1 MWGCGPPI
9 SSLERPGRIPY
20 KRGMSSDDVLD
31 PEVLDAAEESTT
43 GSDSAEQQSGEPE
56 AEPVREATVVRADEV
71 LPPQLTILPLS
82 NRPLFPGLVVP
93 LVYEGDEMAQV
104 IHQLAEHHERHVGLV
119 LVRDENAPYEPKN
132 LYEVGVVARVA
143 KAVEIQGQGVH
154 IVVECLKRFR
164 IERFLTNSNPIRVV
178 ARYRPETTYED
189 HVELR
194 AYTVAIINTIKELL
208 KHNPLYE
215 EELRLFA
222 SRFDIEEPSRL
233 ADFAA
238 SMTTASRED
247 LQDILETYPIFD
259 RLKKVITLLNREL
272 NVSKVQAKIRENI
285 DERVSEQQRKFFLQE
300 QLKEIQRELGMNED
314 PREKEIADFKER
326 ARKLKFSEEAAKA
339 FEEELNKLAMLETSS
354 PEYSV
359 TRNYLDWLTSLPWG
373 RTCREHF
380 SLKRAAREL
389 NKHHSGLEDVKDR
402 ILEFIAVGAR
412 RKTVSGSIILFVGPP
427 GVGKTSLGKAV
438 ADALGRPFFRF
449 SVGGMRDEAEIKGH
463 RRTYIGA
470 MPGKIV
476 QALKRVEVA
485 NPVIMIDEVD
495 KIGTDFRGDPASAL
509 LEVLDPEQNSD
520 FMDHYLDVRFDLS
533 QVLFLLT
540 ANQLDTVPPPLLD
553 RAEIIRLPGYITSEK
568 VEIGRRHL
576 WPRQL
581 AEHGLSAKDVRITKA
596 AMLRLVEDYAR
607 EPGVRRLEQLIK
619 KIMRKVARRIVEGEI
634 EQLPVRITHRNLED
648 YVGKPRFREKGIKQG
663 VGLATGLAWTALG
676 GTTLTLE
683 ATVAHRDRR
692 GMKLTGQLGKVMQ
705 ESAEIAYSYV
715 TANLDRFGAP
725 ADFFDSSF
733 VHLHVPE
740 GAVPKDGPSAGI
752 TMATAL
758 LSLALNKAPARI
770 AMTGEL
776 TLTGDVLPI
785 GGEREKLLAARRMGI
800 EEVILPAA
808 NKVDVDELP
817 ESVRE
822 GLTIHYVKHFRDVA
836 RLMFGIR
843 MRPASRRR
851 DTSRRKTSGDAESD
865 AQA

>member
-1 MWGCGPPI
+1 MT
-9 SSLERPGRIPY
+9 
-20 KRGMSSDDVLD
+20 DHDVVD
-31 PEVLDAAEESTT
+31 PEIVEQD
-43 GSDSAEQQSGEPE
+43 GQPSAEGPTGEAAAGE
-56 AEPVREATVVRADEV
+56 AAREASLVRADEV

-93 LVYEGDEMAQV
+93 LVYEGEEMAQV
-104 IHQLAEHHERHVGLV
+104 LRDLAEHHERYIGLV

-143 KAVEIQGQGVH
+143 KAVEIQNHGLH
-154 IVVECLKRFR
+154 LVVECIRRFR
-164 IERFLTNSNPIRVV
+164 IERFLTSQNPIRVV
-178 ARYRPETTYED
+178 ARYRPETSYED
-189 HVELR
+189 NVELR

-215 EELRLFA
+215 EELRMFA
-222 SRFDIEEPSRL
+222 SRFNVEEPNRL

-238 SMTTASRED
+238 SLTTASRED

-272 NVSKVQAKIRENI
+272 NVSKVQTRIRENI
-285 DERVSEQQRKFFLQE
+285 DERVSEQQRRFFLQE
-300 QLKEIQRELGMNED
+300 QLREIQRELGLNED
-314 PREKEIADFKER
+314 PREKEIASFRER
-326 ARKLKFSEEAAKA
+326 AGKLKFSDEAGRA
-339 FEEELNKLAMLETSS
+339 FEEELNKLATLDTSS
-354 PEYSV
+354 PEYAVS
-359 TRNYLDWLTSLPWG
+359 RNYLDWLTSLPWG
-373 RTCREHF
+373 RTCRERYN
-380 SLKRAAREL
+380 LKVAARSL

-412 RKTVSGSIILFVGPP
+412 KKQVGGSIILFVGPP
-427 GVGKTSLGKAV
+427 GVGKTSLGRAI
-438 ADALGRPFFRF
+438 ADALARPFYRF

-476 QALKRVEVA
+476 QALKRVGVA

-533 QVLFLLT
+533 KVLFLLT
-540 ANQLDTVPPPLLD
+540 ANQLDTVPEPLLD
-553 RAEIIRLPGYITSEK
+553 RAEIIRLPGYISSEK

-576 WPRQL
+576 WPHQL
-581 AEHGLSAKDVRITKA
+581 KEHGLMAGDVTITKA
-596 AMLRLVEDYAR
+596 AMLHLVEDYAR
-607 EPGVRRLEQLIK
+607 EPGVRKLEHLIK
-619 KIMRKVARRIVEGEI
+619 KILRKVARHLVDGE
-634 EQLPVRITHRNLED
+634 ETRKPVRIGVHNLEE
-648 YVGKPRFREKGIKQG
+648 YVGKPRFREEGIKQG
-663 VGLATGLAWTALG
+663 VGLCTGLAWTALG

-692 GMKLTGQLGKVMQ
+692 GLKLTGQLGKVMQ
-705 ESAEIAYSYV
+705 ESAEIAYSYI
-715 TANLDRFGAP
+715 TANLERFGAS
-725 ADFFDSSF
+725 AGFYDDAF
-733 VHLHVPE
+733 VHMHVPE

-758 LSLALNKAPARI
+758 LSLALDRAPARI

-776 TLTGDVLPI
+776 TLTGDVLAI

-800 EEVILPAA
+800 DEVILPAA

-817 ESVRE
+817 QSVRD
-822 GLTIHYVKHFRDVA
+822 GLTIHYAKHYRDVA

-843 MRPASRRR
+843 MKPLRRR
-851 DTSRRKTSGDAESD
+851 KQDSRGDD
-865 AQA
+865 